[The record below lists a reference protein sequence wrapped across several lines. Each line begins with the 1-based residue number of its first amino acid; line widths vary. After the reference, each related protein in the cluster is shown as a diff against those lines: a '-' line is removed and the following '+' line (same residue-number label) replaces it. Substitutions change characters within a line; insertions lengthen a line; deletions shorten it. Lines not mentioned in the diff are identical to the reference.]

1 MKTLLNV
8 ISNCK
13 DSPLDYE
20 ITLNSL
26 YSLKDQIRLI
36 SVIRCEEN
44 FVEDFKRLS
53 EPFKNKSLIFNSDN
67 GLYNAL
73 NLGLKKI
80 DKKLPF
86 ICLHSGDL
94 ILEKNKDFL
103 INLLSQKM
111 SKSTM
116 YLFNTYFFNLR
127 DQNLKKLVSNT
138 KGTYAIKNFVKREP
152 SNNILRWIYLFFS
165 YNNHQSIIY
174 SPDMCNLEFNENV
187 GLAADLLYNHN
198 AYRKSKRKIRFN
210 KILSIFNKN
219 GLSST
224 ASKEEKIKSRFLILY
239 NHPSI
244 ILDQRFLKG
253 LIAILIKKI
262 IEKIF

>member
-1 MKTLLNV
+1 MKLKTLLNV
-8 ISNCK
+8 ITNCK
-13 DSPLDYE
+13 NNPLDYE

-26 YSLKDQIRLI
+26 HSLKDKIRLI

-44 FVEDFKRLS
+44 FVEDFKKLS

-73 NLGLKKI
+73 NIGIKKI

-94 ILEKNKDFL
+94 IFEKNKDFL

-111 SKSTM
+111 PKNTM
-116 YLFNTYFFNLR
+116 YLFNTYFFNLK
-127 DQNLKKLVSNT
+127 DQNLKKLATNT
-138 KGTYAIKNFVKREP
+138 KEPYAIKNLVKREP
-152 SNNILRWIYLFFS
+152 SNNILRSIYLFFS

-174 SPDMCNLEFNENV
+174 SPDICNLEFNENV
-187 GLAADLLYNHN
+187 GLTADLLYNHKAYKN
-198 AYRKSKRKIRFN
+198 ADRKIRFN

-224 ASKEEKIKSRFLILY
+224 APKEEKIKSRFLILFH
-239 NHPSI
+239 HPSI
-244 ILDQRFLKG
+244 LLDQRFLKG
-253 LIAILIKKI
+253 LIAILLKKLI
-262 IEKIF
+262 R

>member
-8 ISNCK
+8 VSNCK
-13 DSPLDYE
+13 DNLLDYQ

-36 SVIRCEEN
+36 SVIRCKEN
-44 FVEDFKRLS
+44 FIEDFKKLS
-53 EPFKNKSLIFNSDN
+53 EPFKNKILIFNSDN

-94 ILEKNKDFL
+94 IFEKNKDFL

-111 SKSTM
+111 SKNTI
-116 YLFNTYFFNLR
+116 YLFNTYFFNLEE
-127 DQNLKKLVSNT
+127 QNLKKLASNT
-138 KGTYAIKNFVKREP
+138 RGTYTIKNLVRREP
-152 SNNILRWIYLFFS
+152 SNNIFRRIYLFFS

-187 GLAADLLYNHN
+187 GLTADLLYNHKAYKN
-198 AYRKSKRKIRFN
+198 ADRKIRFN

-224 ASKEEKIKSRFLILY
+224 SPKEEKIKSRFLILFH
-239 NHPSI
+239 HPSI
-244 ILDQRFLKG
+244 LLDQRFLKG
-253 LIAILIKKI
+253 LVAILLKKLI
-262 IEKIF
+262 LR